1 MNEETEMKQKKLRQ
15 MIADKEF
22 IQAPGAYDALTARIV
37 ETHGFNA
44 VYMTGYGTAA
54 SHFSYPDIGLL
65 TMTEMVENA
74 SRIADAVQIPLI
86 ADADTGY
93 GNPINVVRT
102 IREYEKAGVAAIQLE
117 DQSWPKRCGH
127 MAGKKVIEAA
137 EMIEKIKAAVDTRR
151 DEDLLIITRT
161 DALATDGFDRAIERG
176 HLFAEAGA
184 DILFIEAPVNREQ
197 VEKIPRLLASKPLL
211 LNLGPRTPNFST
223 DELKKMGYA
232 IAIYPGICIAG
243 AVTGCIE
250 EVRRLKETGKQ
261 RNFEDWI
268 QSFSEMNN
276 FLGVQYYLDLEQ
288 KYKNDAMADH

>member
-1 MNEETEMKQKKLRQ
+1 MNQKKLRQ

-74 SRIADAVQIPLI
+74 SRIAGAVQIPLI

-93 GNPINVVRT
+93 GNSINVVRT

-127 MAGKKVIEAA
+127 MTGKKVIDAS
-137 EMIEKIKAAVDTRR
+137 EMVEKIKAAVDTRR
-151 DEDLLIITRT
+151 DEDFLIITRT

-176 HLFAEAGA
+176 HMFAEAGA
-184 DILFIEAPVNREQ
+184 DILFIEAPVDREQ
-197 VEKIPRLLASKPLL
+197 VGKIPKLLTSKPLL

-288 KYKNDAMADH
+288 KYKNDAVADH

>member
-74 SRIADAVQIPLI
+74 SRIAGAVQIPLI

-127 MAGKKVIEAA
+127 MAGKKVIDAA

-250 EVRRLKETGKQ
+250 EIRRLKETGKQ

>member
-1 MNEETEMKQKKLRQ
+1 MNEESEMKQMKLKQ
-15 MIADKEF
+15 MIADSEF

-65 TMTEMVENA
+65 TMTEMLENA
-74 SRIADAVQIPLI
+74 SRIAAAVQIPLI

-127 MAGKKVIEAA
+127 MAGKKVIDTS
-137 EMIEKIKAAVDTRR
+137 EMIGKIKAAVDARR
-151 DEDLLIITRT
+151 NEDFLIVIRT
-161 DALATDGFDRAIERG
+161 DALATDGFDQAIERG

-184 DILFIEAPVNREQ
+184 DILFIEAPVSREQ
-197 VEKIPRLLASKPLL
+197 VEKIPKLLTSKPLL

-223 DELKKMGYA
+223 DELKEMGYA

-250 EVRRLKETGKQ
+250 EIRRLKETGKQ

-276 FLGVQYYLDLEQ
+276 FLGIQNYLDLEQ
-288 KYKNDAMADH
+288 KYK